1 MTAPVR
7 SVALCL
13 AITVA
18 LAACSK
24 NQEQPQ
30 MPPPEVGV
38 IKAAPQ
44 TVPLE
49 RDLVGRLSPVRSS
62 DVRARVSGVLLKRVY
77 QEGTDVKEGQ
87 VLFQIDPAPLRASL
101 SAAQANL
108 ASAQATYA
116 NAKTAADRARQLA
129 PQKFVSRSD
138 LDNAEAAERSA
149 AAAVQQAR
157 ANVETARINLGYA
170 SVTAPISGRAGK
182 QQVTE
187 GALVGQGEATLL
199 TTVDQLD
206 PLYVNFSI
214 SAAEL
219 EALRSAQSGGG
230 VQLSDTGAAKVQ
242 VKLSDGN
249 LYDQPGTLDFS
260 GVVVDPATGSV
271 SLRATLPNPDRKLL
285 PGAFV
290 TLRATLGQQ
299 NNAFLIPQGAIQRDT
314 QGAYAMVVGQ
324 DGKVV
329 RKPVDA
335 KQAVGA
341 NWLITSG
348 LAAGDQVIVDGLQ
361 KVREGA
367 PAKPV
372 TAGAKPAQ
380 PAAAAGQKPA
390 AAEGAKP
397 EGKAE

>member
-1 MTAPVR
+1 
-7 SVALCL
+7 
-13 AITVA
+13 
-18 LAACSK
+18 
-24 NQEQPQ
+24 
-30 MPPPEVGV
+30 
-38 IKAAPQ
+38 
-44 TVPLE
+44 
-49 RDLVGRLSPVRSS
+49 
-62 DVRARVSGVLLKRVY
+62 
-77 QEGTDVKEGQ
+77 
-87 VLFQIDPAPLRASL
+87 
-101 SAAQANL
+101 
-108 ASAQATYA
+108 
-116 NAKTAADRARQLA
+116 
-129 PQKFVSRSD
+129 VSRSD

-149 AAAVQQAR
+149 AAAVQQMR

-219 EALRSAQSGGG
+219 EALRSAQSGGN
-230 VQLSDTGAAKVQ
+230 VQLSDTGTAKVQ
-242 VKLSDGN
+242 VKLSDGS

-329 RKPVDA
+329 RKLVDA
-335 KQAVGA
+335 GQAVGA

-348 LAAGDQVIVDGLQ
+348 LAAGDQVVVDGLQ

-372 TAGAKPAQ
+372 PAGAKPAQ
-380 PAAAAGQKPA
+380 PGAAAGQKP